1 VDNTKELTHIS
12 LCTGYGG
19 IDIGLKRAIGNIR
32 TIAYSEIEAYAV
44 CNLVSKIEKGYLDA
58 APIWPNLK
66 TFPYKQFYGKVDILS
81 GGFPCQ
87 PFSTAGKRKGSEDP
101 RHLFPYILKGI
112 RELGNPPF
120 VFLENVQGI
129 ISSKLKGEWR
139 DEEGTPVLL
148 HVLRELERLG
158 YEAEAG
164 IFSARETGA
173 PHQRK
178 RVFILAKS
186 KLVNSKHFR
195 QFTNSINSRIKESS
209 KKKCRSIKTNKPERT
224 SRYSNSKELENITRF
239 YQAEFKTAY
248 PSFRGEKQYNF
259 EPPRVIKKEENMVY
273 SNSRFIQNFNHDKKI
288 CKKKILRQEARMHIY
303 ASINPILG
311 NSYNSRLQRTLSK
324 TFSRK
329 KEKKSIAR
337 SSSFRNIQRKLEFK
351 MGGIIDGFT
360 YWLDYDQ
367 LSRSYDNRTDELRL
381 LGNGVVPD
389 TAKTAFIILFKRF
402 LGNSYS

>member
-1 VDNTKELTHIS
+1 MDNTKELTHIS

-129 ISSKLKGEWR
+129 ITSKLKGEWR

-164 IFSARETGA
+164 IFSAREAGA

-186 KLVNSKHFR
+186 KLVNSKYFR
-195 QFTNSINSRIKESS
+195 LFINSINSRIKENGNT
-209 KKKCRSIKTNKPERT
+209 KKRKVKSCKFKRASRCRNLTK
-224 SRYSNSKELENITRF
+224 LENITRF
-239 YQAEFKTAY
+239 YQFKFRTAY
-248 PSFRGEKQYNF
+248 PSFQGEKQYCF
-259 EPPRVIKKEENMVY
+259 EPPRQTNLSYSHSKRTQIQTSRENSSEQVLKC
-273 SNSRFIQNFNHDKKI
+273 NH
-288 CKKKILRQEARMHIY
+288 
-303 ASINPILG
+303 G
-311 NSYNSRLQRTLSK
+311 WK
-324 TFSRK
+324 T
-329 KEKKSIAR
+329 E
-337 SSSFRNIQRKLEFK
+337 SS
-351 MGGIIDGFT
+351 MGGVIDGNP
-360 YWLDYDQ
+360 YRMDYANM
-367 LSRSYDNRTDELRL
+367 SKNYDNRIDEIRL

-389 TAKTAFIILFKRF
+389 TATKAFITLLKRF
-402 LGNSYS
+402 EHE

>member
-1 VDNTKELTHIS
+1 MDNPKELTHIS

-66 TFPYKQFYGKVDILS
+66 TFPYKEFYRKVDILS

-139 DEEGTPVLL
+139 DEEETPVLL

-164 IFSARETGA
+164 IFSAREAGA

-186 KLVNSKHFR
+186 KLVNSEHFR

-209 KKKCRSIKTNKPERT
+209 KKKCRSIKTDKPKRT
-224 SRYSNSKELENITRF
+224 SRYSNSKELEIITRF
-239 YQAEFKTAY
+239 YQAGFKTAY

-303 ASINPILG
+303 ASINSILG
-311 NSYNSRLQRTLSK
+311 NSYNSKLQRTLSK

-329 KEKKSIAR
+329 KQKKSITR

-351 MGGIIDGFT
+351 MGRIIDGIA
-360 YWLDYDQ
+360 YRMDYGN

-389 TAKTAFIILFKRF
+389 SAKIAFITLLKRF
-402 LGNSYS
+402 EYE